1 MGNATFHCGD
11 LKGAAA
17 ALGRRVPD
25 PDVIVVDPARA
36 GMAPALVGFLR
47 GTRARRLV
55 YVSCNPPTQARDL
68 RLLCAPVGG
77 GEGGEGGAAGDG
89 GRRRSSYT
97 RRTSVIMGPSRT
109 SEVLLPDDFDEG
121 GFPLP
126 RAGEGEEPLVVPD
139 AVAEGDEEA
148 APGTPGR

>member
-77 GEGGEGGAAGDG
+77 GEGGEGGAAGAAG
-89 GRRRSSYT
+89 GVPFRLERVT
-97 RRTSVIMGPSRT
+97 PVDMFPQTSHI
-109 SEVLLPDDFDEG
+109 E
-121 GFPLP
+121 
-126 RAGEGEEPLVVPD
+126 
-139 AVAEGDEEA
+139 AVAVLTRDAG
-148 APGTPGR
+148 GV